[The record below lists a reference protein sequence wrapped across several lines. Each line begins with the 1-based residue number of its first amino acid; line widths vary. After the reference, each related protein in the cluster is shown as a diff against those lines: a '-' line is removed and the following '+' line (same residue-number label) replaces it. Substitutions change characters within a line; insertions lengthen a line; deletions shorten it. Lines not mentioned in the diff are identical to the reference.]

1 MFRRQVY
8 PRLPAT
14 LAAFVY
20 RLDRRVDRCSDIPHV
35 MGWAAAPLASRVFIE
50 HFTITPPR
58 MAAHNGK
65 FSLIDNRH
73 GSGSALVLSV
83 ITVTESRVFRTAA
96 HACSFTESGRALGP
110 RSLIASGQRRE
121 RKGRIERDNV
131 APAVPPPQL

>member
-1 MFRRQVY
+1 
-8 PRLPAT
+8 
-14 LAAFVY
+14 
-20 RLDRRVDRCSDIPHV
+20 
-35 MGWAAAPLASRVFIE
+35 
-50 HFTITPPR
+50 

-131 APAVPPPQL
+131 APAAIFEGAHWAALDPRNQTRRLPDCRAADRRCGAAANQTGLRPLRTLSANRRGNRAAQGHVNRH